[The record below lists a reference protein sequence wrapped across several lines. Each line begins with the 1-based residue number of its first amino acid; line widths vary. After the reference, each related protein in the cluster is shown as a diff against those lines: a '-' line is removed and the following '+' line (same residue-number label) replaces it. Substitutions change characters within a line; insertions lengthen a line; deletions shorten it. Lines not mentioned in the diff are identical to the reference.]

1 MRILNVLALVAVSSL
16 AVPAASAQSAT
27 GIEFVGCWSTPGAES
42 GARLCVVPETGPALR
57 FVTIASDGSTTESAL
72 RLDGERTA
80 ITASGCEG
88 WEQARPSRDRERIVV
103 DAQITCGGGVAQKR
117 LTVLSITPAGYFLQT
132 TGTGISMIA
141 NTQLQLFAPVVSY
154 LDIPSALRESMV
166 RVMPEAEARRLALRD
181 AEVSARD
188 LLELESMGV
197 VGSII
202 DVVVA
207 ASYPSHFVIDASGG
221 VAGTMEQ
228 GRVANGRRGMSSPLA
243 GYGVMGGFPMLSMYD
258 WEMMRACAY
267 FGGFNC
273 GYGFSALNYGRFG
286 YGNGYYGF
294 GFGYPGGFWPGAYP
308 VVVRPVATQPP
319 SSTPG
324 SVGGGRAVRGR
335 GYTQNGSDG
344 MTATPRASTGSSS
357 GSGSSSAGSSSAG
370 ASSGASSGGR
380 TAKPRD
386 P

>member
-1 MRILNVLALVAVSSL
+1 
-16 AVPAASAQSAT
+16 
-27 GIEFVGCWSTPGAES
+27 
-42 GARLCVVPETGPALR
+42 
-57 FVTIASDGSTTESAL
+57 
-72 RLDGERTA
+72 
-80 ITASGCEG
+80 
-88 WEQARPSRDRERIVV
+88 
-103 DAQITCGGGVAQKR
+103 
-117 LTVLSITPAGYFLQT
+117 
-132 TGTGISMIA
+132 MIA
-141 NTQLQLFAPVVSY
+141 NTQLRLFAPVSSY
-154 LDIPSALRESMV
+154 LDIPSALREPMI
-166 RVMPEAEARRLALRD
+166 RVMPEAEVRRLALRD

-188 LLELESMGV
+188 LVELESMGV
-197 VGSII
+197 VGSLI

-221 VAGTMEQ
+221 VAGTSEQ
-228 GRVANGRRGMSSPLA
+228 GRVATGPRGMASPLA
-243 GYGVMGGFPMLSMYD
+243 GYGLMGGFPMFSMYD

-273 GYGFSALNYGRFG
+273 GYGLSALNYNRFG
-286 YGNGYYGF
+286 FGNGYYGF
-294 GFGYPGGFWPGAYP
+294 GFGYPGFWPGSYP

-319 SSTPG
+319 SSAPG

-344 MTATPRASTGSSS
+344 MSATPRASTGSSS
-357 GSGSSSAGSSSAG
+357 GSGSSAGSSSAG